1 MANLI
6 LNTPGG
12 QGQLPAGK
20 VFVGAKNNNGTVVNG
35 FTNKLF
41 VFDLE
46 SIPTEPFVN
55 EIRATF
61 NDKFVTDYFGN
72 SAVVS
77 TGYGIIYKELT
88 PLLSTTINNIMILDN
103 CPDNSQLYLNVYNED
118 FTRKVCD
125 TTKGTCV
132 YEGSFGTSPNS
143 NGHYI
148 TFTNGLHVSAN
159 TTYQIPIAVVK
170 VHGTSDN
177 NNHLIYTTDSEY
189 ARKLTFFF
197 DANNVLNNL
206 SNALTYTTTDHPE
219 LNVYVGDVKYRT

>member
-1 MANLI
+1 MSDKI
-6 LNTPGG
+6 LNTNG
-12 QGQLPAGK
+12 QNEIENNR
-20 VFVGAKNNNGTVVNG
+20 VFVGAKNNGQYITG
-35 FTNKLF
+35 FTDKIF

-46 SIPTEPFVN
+46 SLPTKPFVN
-55 EIRATF
+55 EIRSTF

-88 PLLSTTINNIMILDN
+88 PLLTTTINSFMILDN
-103 CPDNSQLYLNVYNED
+103 CGENSQLYLNVYNED
-118 FTRKVCD
+118 FTRQICD

-132 YEGSFGTSPNS
+132 YEGGFGTNPGS
-143 NGHYI
+143 NGHFI
-148 TFTNGLHVSAN
+148 TFTNGLHLTAN
-159 TTYQIPIAVVK
+159 KTYQIPIAVVK

-177 NNHLIYTTDSEY
+177 NNHLIYTTDSAY

-206 SNALTYTTTDHPE
+206 SNALTYTTKDHPE
-219 LNVYVGDVKYRT
+219 IYVYIGADTYRT